1 MKKAAQLISKRAVGI
16 STVGEVREVCENVL
30 AEIYATHIDKVP
42 VDQRTG
48 IELILAIWTRADGPC
63 LFANERDALYETDRC
78 FIGTGSD
85 IATFVMDLL
94 SPRVLDLEQAKYVV
108 AHAVNMAKQYSQWVG
123 GNTYVRTITEAGLD
137 SRVFKQEIKHA
148 EEAFDNMFQWMR
160 ELIRCMDFDGISSE
174 ESLDL
179 CLKKIKDEVILFR
192 TSQRDLYRNT
202 PILSVRKPWIFETE
216 ATFKPSNPQTSG
228 GQP

>member
-1 MKKAAQLISKRAVGI
+1 
-16 STVGEVREVCENVL
+16 
-30 AEIYATHIDKVP
+30 
-42 VDQRTG
+42 
-48 IELILAIWTRADGPC
+48 
-63 LFANERDALYETDRC
+63 
-78 FIGTGSD
+78 
-85 IATFVMDLL
+85 
-94 SPRVLDLEQAKYVV
+94 
-108 AHAVNMAKQYSQWVG
+108 
-123 GNTYVRTITEAGLD
+123 
-137 SRVFKQEIKHA
+137 
-148 EEAFDNMFQWMR
+148 MFQWMR